1 MYLQG
6 SAAVRVGILNDA
18 AWSKLYVDSS
28 VKYRIVS
35 AEHLSDS
42 VVEPQWLQFMRE

>member
-35 AEHLSDS
+35 AEHLGDS